1 MGMPLDGVASH
12 MANYHD
18 EVNFLVADEPHV
30 DVTRVL
36 QERNVDLVIKN
47 SKHMKILL
55 RFLVYSIKTI
65 DGRKNSAIPLLNQ
78 LNKENPKSSI
88 TKNEKLVF
96 EKMCKKY

>member
-1 MGMPLDGVASH
+1 
-12 MANYHD
+12 
-18 EVNFLVADEPHV
+18 
-30 DVTRVL
+30 
-36 QERNVDLVIKN
+36 
-47 SKHMKILL
+47 MKILL